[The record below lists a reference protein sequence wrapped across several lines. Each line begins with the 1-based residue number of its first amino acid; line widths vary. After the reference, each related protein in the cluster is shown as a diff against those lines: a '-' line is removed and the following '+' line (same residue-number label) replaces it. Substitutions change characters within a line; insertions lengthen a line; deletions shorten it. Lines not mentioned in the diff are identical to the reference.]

1 MRRWRLPF
9 GSATFLFTTQAVIES
24 SMREMTRGWAVVAAL
39 LAGLAADLLIARL
52 RATPERI
59 GAQRVVAGVTP
70 LVLWLSYFGI
80 LRFGYGVG
88 WERNIWLSAVLLAG
102 LSGVLLSSLLV
113 PGRPA
118 VAGADVHLR
127 DADDAAVEERLAA

>member
-1 MRRWRLPF
+1 
-9 GSATFLFTTQAVIES
+9 
-24 SMREMTRGWAVVAAL
+24 
-39 LAGLAADLLIARL
+39 
-52 RATPERI
+52 
-59 GAQRVVAGVTP
+59 VTP

-113 PGRPA
+113 PGQPA